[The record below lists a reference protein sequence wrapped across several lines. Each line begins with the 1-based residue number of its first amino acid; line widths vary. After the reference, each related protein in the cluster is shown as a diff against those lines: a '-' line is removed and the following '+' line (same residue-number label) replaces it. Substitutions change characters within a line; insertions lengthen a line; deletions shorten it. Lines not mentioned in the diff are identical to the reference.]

1 MRIANNIEIFGN
13 KCKEKFQNNFSYPY
27 INTEYKNSHSKIT
40 IHCNTCGTDFIKIAN
55 DHWNSIYGGCP
66 KCKNKRFEV
75 LKMISFDGLHK
86 LYDKVNIIP
95 YLGLKDK
102 NQDSVEITCPIH
114 GIVRQKIKNLV
125 NDEEC
130 PKCRQLKG
138 SKSKLLSKDE
148 IDLRLK
154 EICKDNLDY
163 DLVEYKN
170 TTTKIKLTCK
180 KCGNIFYRD
189 FNALLY
195 NSKCP
200 KCRKEETIVEKT
212 KTTEDFINECKE
224 KYGDA
229 FDYTNTIY
237 TKSSEKINVKCN
249 ECGRTF
255 SIEANSHLQGHGC
268 PYHFINKSKAEI
280 EIYNF
285 LKEILPDTE
294 IIQNYRENKEIKEL
308 DIYIPSKQFAIEY
321 NGLFWHSELEK
332 DKNYHL
338 NKTNACLRL
347 FHIFEDEWSNKR
359 EIVKS
364 MLINIL
370 AKNSTRIYARKC
382 ELKMVQPHEA
392 RIFLENNHLQGKC
405 GATYHYGLYYN
416 NELVSLMTFG
426 KTRHFVGKS
435 SENFEL
441 LRFCNKLNTDVVGG
455 ASKLLKHFINDIKP
469 KAIISYA
476 DKRWSIGNLYEK
488 LGFEK
493 YNESKPNYYYIINGN
508 RIYRYNLRKSVLI
521 KRYNCPSNMTEKEF
535 CKQQKWY
542 RIYDCGCLCYKKTC

>member
-1 MRIANNIEIFGN
+1 
-13 KCKEKFQNNFSYPY
+13 
-27 INTEYKNSHSKIT
+27 
-40 IHCNTCGTDFIKIAN
+40 
-55 DHWNSIYGGCP
+55 
-66 KCKNKRFEV
+66 
-75 LKMISFDGLHK
+75 
-86 LYDKVNIIP
+86 
-95 YLGLKDK
+95 
-102 NQDSVEITCPIH
+102 
-114 GIVRQKIKNLV
+114 
-125 NDEEC
+125 
-130 PKCRQLKG
+130 
-138 SKSKLLSKDE
+138 
-148 IDLRLK
+148 
-154 EICKDNLDY
+154 
-163 DLVEYKN
+163 
-170 TTTKIKLTCK
+170 
-180 KCGNIFYRD
+180 
-189 FNALLY
+189 
-195 NSKCP
+195 
-200 KCRKEETIVEKT
+200 
-212 KTTEDFINECKE
+212 
-224 KYGDA
+224 
-229 FDYTNTIY
+229 
-237 TKSSEKINVKCN
+237 
-249 ECGRTF
+249 
-255 SIEANSHLQGHGC
+255 
-268 PYHFINKSKAEI
+268 
-280 EIYNF
+280 
-285 LKEILPDTE
+285 
-294 IIQNYRENKEIKEL
+294 
-308 DIYIPSKQFAIEY
+308 
-321 NGLFWHSELEK
+321 
-332 DKNYHL
+332 
-338 NKTNACLRL
+338 
-347 FHIFEDEWSNKR
+347 
-359 EIVKS
+359 